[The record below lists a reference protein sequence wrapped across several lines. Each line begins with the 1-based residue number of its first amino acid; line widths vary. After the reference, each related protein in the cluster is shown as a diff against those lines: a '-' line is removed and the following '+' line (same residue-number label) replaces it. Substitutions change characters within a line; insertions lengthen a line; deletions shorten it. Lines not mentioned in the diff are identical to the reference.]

1 MYIIKNTPIFS
12 NKKLYR
18 VGEQFPY
25 SDKDKHL
32 LWNLTLVEETKS
44 IPKDEVSEVPE
55 TSETPI
61 VIETPKIVSKAKTKK
76 SISKK

>member
-1 MYIIKNTPIFS
+1 MYIVKDTPIFS

-18 VGEQFPY
+18 VGDSFPY

-44 IPKDEVSEVPE
+44 IPKDEVPE
-55 TSETPI
+55 TSENPI
-61 VIETPKIVSKAKTKK
+61 LTETPKIVSKAKAKK
-76 SISKK
+76 TNSKK